1 MNGNYESTINRG
13 ALNIIPPLSNEVFI
27 MKLYY
32 APGACS
38 LAPHIVLREAGLD
51 FQLEKV
57 DLGTKT
63 TESGENFLE
72 INHKGYVPALR
83 LDNGEILTEASV
95 TLQYIADQSPD
106 AGLIPAQ
113 GDFARYRLLE
123 NLNFVSTEIHKTL
136 GAFFNPAMT
145 AEWREGQLALF
156 NGKASYL
163 ESRFSESEFL
173 MGDEFSVADAY
184 LFAVLG
190 WTGLHG
196 IDMEPYPN
204 IRDYIGRIQT
214 RPAVIEAMVA
224 EGLLPA
230 DAGYQKAS

>member
-1 MNGNYESTINRG
+1 
-13 ALNIIPPLSNEVFI
+13 

-63 TESGENFLE
+63 TASGENFLE

-106 AGLIPAQ
+106 SGLIPAQ

-163 ESRFSESEFL
+163 ESRFSENEFL

-204 IRDYIGRIQT
+204 ICGYIGRIQA

-230 DAGYQKAS
+230 YAEYQKAS